1 VLPAVA
7 LTNRAKCTSK
17 NQTVNTL
24 DLMLDDMDRAVL
36 DYERGWANQ
45 AGPKDRSIEMDLGLT
60 AEAYYS
66 RLMRLIS
73 DSRAT
78 TYDPL
83 TVLRLRRMID
93 PHDPAEAVG

>member
-1 VLPAVA
+1 
-7 LTNRAKCTSK
+7 
-17 NQTVNTL
+17 
-24 DLMLDDMDRAVL
+24 MLDDMDRAVL

-66 RLMRLIS
+66 RLRGLIF
-73 DSRAT
+73 DSRAM

-83 TVLRLRRMID
+83 TVLRLRRIID
-93 PHDPAEAVG
+93 PLRTAEAVG

>member
-1 VLPAVA
+1 M
-7 LTNRAKCTSK
+7 TG
-17 NQTVNTL
+17 NTL
-24 DLMLDDMDRAVL
+24 ELMLDDMDMAVL

-45 AGPKDRSIEMDLGLT
+45 SGPKDRSIEMDLGLT

-66 RLMRLIS
+66 RLRRLTS

-93 PHDPAEAVG
+93 PPYPVEAVG

>member
-1 VLPAVA
+1 
-7 LTNRAKCTSK
+7 
-17 NQTVNTL
+17 
-24 DLMLDDMDRAVL
+24 MLDDMDMAVL

-45 AGPKDRSIEMDLGLT
+45 SGPKDRSIEMDLGLT

-66 RLMRLIS
+66 RLRGLIS

-83 TVLRLRRMID
+83 TVLRLRRIIEL
-93 PHDPAEAVG
+93 PSPAEAAG